1 VFRHRFDPASLVAG
15 VLFLTIAGRYLV
27 EGFGG
32 HPVPF
37 LWATP
42 FVLGAVVLIA
52 ILRVIFR
59 SRRREP

>member
-27 EGFGG
+27 EGLGG
-32 HPVPF
+32 RTVSFP
-37 LWATP
+37 WAAP
-42 FVLGAVVLIA
+42 FVLAAVVLIA

-59 SRRREP
+59 SRRREQ